1 MEELEQA
8 LQEFGMQDGR
18 DIKEIVS
25 EVDGDNV
32 SEVIRSLIIFT
43 CKENIHYSIHCFPL
57 FRMVGSTT
65 KNLWL

>member
-8 LQEFGMQDGR
+8 LQEFGMHDGR

-32 SEVIRSLIIFT
+32 SYIIEATLIIVIAET
-43 CKENIHYSIHCFPL
+43 N
-57 FRMVGSTT
+57 
-65 KNLWL
+65 

>member
-8 LQEFGMQDGR
+8 LQEFGMHDGR

-32 SEVIRSLIIFT
+32 SDV
-43 CKENIHYSIHCFPL
+43 CKKKHDHFSYCE
-57 FRMVGSTT
+57 TA
-65 KNLWL
+65 

>member
-8 LQEFGMQDGR
+8 LQEFGMHDGR

-32 SEVIRSLIIFT
+32 SYV
-43 CKENIHYSIHCFPL
+43 CKKKHDHFSF
-57 FRMVGSTT
+57 
-65 KNLWL
+65 